1 MEKLTFDQLPQAV
14 ALLLEKVS
22 RIEQML
28 SGLPVEHQGEYRPML
43 TTAQAAEYMG
53 ISMSALYK
61 LTSSKRLPIYKPSG
75 KKVYL
80 KREEIDDYLAKCR
93 ISSQE
98 EIEKEALDYVL
109 RNPLKLR

>member
-1 MEKLTFDQLPQAV
+1 MEKLTFDQLPQAI
-14 ALLLEKVS
+14 ALLLEKIS

-28 SGLPVEHQGEYRPML
+28 SGLPMEGHQKYRPIL

-61 LTSSKRLPIYKPSG
+61 LTSRKELPMYKPGG

-98 EIEKEALDYVL
+98 EIEKEALDDVL